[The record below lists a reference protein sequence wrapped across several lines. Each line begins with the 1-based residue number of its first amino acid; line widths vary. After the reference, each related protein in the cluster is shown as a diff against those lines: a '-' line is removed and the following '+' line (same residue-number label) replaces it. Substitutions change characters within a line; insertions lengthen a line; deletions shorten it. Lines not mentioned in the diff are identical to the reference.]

1 MKNKVL
7 FVFVSVFLLCAAGC
21 GGGKAEPIPVA
32 KPDQI
37 PPSRVMTLSQEQ
49 LLSLDWHS
57 LGRRGAR
64 VTAKRAVASGV
75 EFVIDFPSNEPG
87 NTSLEFVSSGEGGGG
102 DLAGGD
108 TSGFRAFALKFTLVS
123 INGHSEPGM
132 KQALV
137 AGAVIGPTASG
148 LPHTYAPVM
157 LSMADAQKTAV
168 AVTPTRTDNIR
179 SIGFHVSMLSPEDWD
194 RSESEVILRIEPAED
209 AGPAPWFPPLAPD
222 AQSK

>member
-7 FVFVSVFLLCAAGC
+7 FVFVSVLLLWVAGC
-21 GGGKAEPIPVA
+21 GGGKAKPIPVA

-64 VTAKRAVASGV
+64 VIEKKPAGTGV
-75 EFVIDFPSNEPG
+75 EFVIDFPSNDPG
-87 NTSLEFVSSGEGGGG
+87 NRSLEFVSGGEGGKG

-108 TSGFRAFALKFTLVS
+108 TSGFKAFALKFTLVS
-123 INGHSEPGM
+123 INGHSESDM

-137 AGAVIGPTASG
+137 AGAVIG
-148 LPHTYAPVM
+148 
-157 LSMADAQKTAV
+157 V
-168 AVTPTRTDNIR
+168 AN
-179 SIGFHVSMLSPEDWD
+179 H
-194 RSESEVILRIEPAED
+194 
-209 AGPAPWFPPLAPD
+209 PD
-222 AQSK
+222 DVAT